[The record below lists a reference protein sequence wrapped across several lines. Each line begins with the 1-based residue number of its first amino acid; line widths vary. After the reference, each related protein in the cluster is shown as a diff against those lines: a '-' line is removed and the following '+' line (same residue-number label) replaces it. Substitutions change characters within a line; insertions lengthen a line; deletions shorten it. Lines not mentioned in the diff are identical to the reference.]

1 MRKLESRYGY
11 TLSQIWEAAQKIY
24 ADYPELLKAA
34 AQTLGL
40 GDRFF
45 AAPDT
50 GDFDTKESAL
60 LHESN
65 TLFLG
70 IRNF

>member
-34 AQTLGL
+34 TQTLGL
-40 GDRFF
+40 
-45 AAPDT
+45 
-50 GDFDTKESAL
+50 E
-60 LHESN
+60 
-65 TLFLG
+65 
-70 IRNF
+70 